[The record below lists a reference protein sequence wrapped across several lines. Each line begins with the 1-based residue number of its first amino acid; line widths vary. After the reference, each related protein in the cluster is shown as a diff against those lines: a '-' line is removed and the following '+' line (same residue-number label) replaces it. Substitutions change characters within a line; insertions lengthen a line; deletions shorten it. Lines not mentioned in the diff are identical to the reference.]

1 MFILFGV
8 VVYNKWIRLKVF
20 VFLGLEETK
29 KRWGWGNIA
38 GNTKKYS

>member
-29 KRWGWGNIA
+29 KKDGVG
-38 GNTKKYS
+38 GT